1 MNRIRELRK
10 SRGLNQ
16 TELGKQL
23 HISQAMVSEY
33 ESGQTPMT
41 NDLLSRMA
49 DFFGVSIDYII
60 GRDTDPQKTT
70 VVTDGG
76 ILYRPMPQH
85 STIPEETISS
95 IVQRV
100 RDGLERDS
108 GSLKLTPAEQQRTL
122 NFRQLTPA
130 QRSRIDA
137 MIEGYLDAK
146 YDK

>member
-41 NDLLSRMA
+41 NDLLNRMA

-60 GRDTDPQKTT
+60 GRDTAPQQTA
-70 VVTDGG
+70 VVTDGS
-76 ILYRPMPQH
+76 ILYRTMPQH
-85 STIPEETISS
+85 NTIPEETISS

-100 RDGLERDS
+100 RDGLERES
-108 GSLKLTPAEQQRTL
+108 GGLKLTPAEQQRII